1 MFAMTY
7 DIKGSKND
15 QSVWKW
21 RVFKYI
27 HHILL
32 DNIKELSLSSVW
44 YYFSELSVSVLIW
57 SRIYTEPSQRHQ
69 EKNHLEKFFNLTFS
83 YIDDVMAFNNIHFHE
98 CFYLIN
104 IIENETNNSITSR
117 RSASNHHPPPP
128 IFIQK
133 DFKLD
138 PMTIVMISNFQLHPH
153 IPSASLYCVYIFQL
167 IR

>member
-44 YYFSELSVSVLIW
+44 HYFSELSVSVLI
-57 SRIYTEPSQRHQ
+57 
-69 EKNHLEKFFNLTFS
+69 
-83 YIDDVMAFNNIHFHE
+83 
-98 CFYLIN
+98 
-104 IIENETNNSITSR
+104 
-117 RSASNHHPPPP
+117 
-128 IFIQK
+128 
-133 DFKLD
+133 
-138 PMTIVMISNFQLHPH
+138 
-153 IPSASLYCVYIFQL
+153 
-167 IR
+167 